1 MQQQQT
7 VAQEL
12 RFDASANGNDIDN
25 RKLRG
30 AESGEIFRERDA
42 GQENHW
48 GVEP

>member
-30 AESGEIFRERDA
+30 AESGDFQGTGRRA
-42 GQENHW
+42 GKPL